1 MIVEEGRTALS
12 LVHKAPSSYV
22 GPPFIHSHSHPRVIL
37 DPKPLPTPVVHLF
50 NKQSLMCLFHARP
63 SAGHGDRRCPVY
75 RGHGLGHKLEKPLL

>member
-50 NKQSLMCLFHARP
+50 NKQSLTGACSMPGPVLDMETEGAL
-63 SAGHGDRRCPVY
+63 STGDM
-75 RGHGLGHKLEKPLL
+75 G